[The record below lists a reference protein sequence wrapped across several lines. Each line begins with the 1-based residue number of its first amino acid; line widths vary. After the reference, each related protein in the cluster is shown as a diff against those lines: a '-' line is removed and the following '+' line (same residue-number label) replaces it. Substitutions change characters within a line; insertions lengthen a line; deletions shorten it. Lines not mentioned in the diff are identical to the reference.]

1 MMKEEFQPS
10 VDPWELM
17 IEHNQR
23 IQRIEKHIQDLQSA
37 IQNHRGKIEQL
48 IQAVN
53 TNSELQ
59 RLNQDTMNRLLEN
72 HTALSG
78 LVADMA
84 VKSSAS
90 GMGQH

>member
-1 MMKEEFQPS
+1 MKHEFEPN

-23 IQRIEKHIQDLQSA
+23 IQRIEKQVQDLQIS
-37 IQNHRGKIEQL
+37 IQNHKGKIEQL

-59 RLNQDTMNRLLEN
+59 RLNQDTMNRLLDN

-78 LVADMA
+78 LVADIA
-84 VKSSAS
+84 TKSSAS

>member
-1 MMKEEFQPS
+1 MKHEFEPN
-10 VDPWELM
+10 VDPWDLM
-17 IEHNQR
+17 VEHNQR
-23 IQRIEKHIQDLQSA
+23 IQRIEKQVQDLQIS
-37 IQNHRGKIEQL
+37 IQNHKGKIEQL

-59 RLNQDTMNRLLEN
+59 RLNQDTMTKLLDN
-72 HTALSG
+72 HTALSS

-84 VKSSAS
+84 VKSAAS

>member
-1 MMKEEFQPS
+1 MKEQFEPS

-23 IQRIEKHIQDLQSA
+23 IQRLEKQIQEVQNA
-37 IQNHRGKIEQL
+37 IQNHKGKIEQL

-59 RLNQDTMNRLLEN
+59 RLNQDTMNKLLDN

-84 VKSSAS
+84 IKSSAS

>member
-1 MMKEEFQPS
+1 MKHEFEPS
-10 VDPWELM
+10 VDPWDLM
-17 IEHNQR
+17 VEHNQR
-23 IQRIEKHIQDLQSA
+23 IQRLEKQIQEIQTA
-37 IQNHRGKIEQL
+37 IQNHKGKIEQL

-84 VKSSAS
+84 VKSASS

>member
-1 MMKEEFQPS
+1 MKEQFEPS

-23 IQRIEKHIQDLQSA
+23 IQRLEKQIQEVQSA

-59 RLNQDTMNRLLEN
+59 RLNQDTMTKLLDN

-84 VKSSAS
+84 VKSAAS

>member
-1 MMKEEFQPS
+1 MKEQFEPS

-23 IQRIEKHIQDLQSA
+23 IQRIEKQVQDLQIS
-37 IQNHRGKIEQL
+37 IQNHKGKIEQL

-59 RLNQDTMNRLLEN
+59 RLNQDTMTKLLDN

-84 VKSSAS
+84 VKSAAS

>member
-1 MMKEEFQPS
+1 MKEQFEPS

-23 IQRIEKHIQDLQSA
+23 IQRIERQIQELQST

-59 RLNQDTMNRLLEN
+59 RLNQDTMTKLLDN

-84 VKSSAS
+84 VKSAAS

>member
-1 MMKEEFQPS
+1 MNIQPD
-10 VDPWELM
+10 VDPWDLM

-23 IQRIEKHIQDLQSA
+23 IQRLEKQIHELQLNV
-37 IQNHRGKIEQL
+37 INHRDKIEQL
-48 IQAVN
+48 ISAVN
-53 TNSELQ
+53 TNTQLQ
-59 RLNQDTMNRLLEN
+59 QINQDTLTKVLDN

-84 VKSSAS
+84 VKSTSS

>member
-1 MMKEEFQPS
+1 MKHEFEPS

-23 IQRIEKHIQDLQSA
+23 IQRIEKQVQELQSA
-37 IQNHRGKIEQL
+37 LLNHRTKIDDL

-53 TNSELQ
+53 TNTKLQ
-59 RLNQDTMNRLLEN
+59 AVNQDTMNRLLDN

>member
-1 MMKEEFQPS
+1 MKEQFEPS

-23 IQRIEKHIQDLQSA
+23 IQRLEKQIQEVQSV

-59 RLNQDTMNRLLEN
+59 RLNQDTMTKLLDN
-72 HTALSG
+72 HTALSS

-84 VKSSAS
+84 VKTAAS

>member
-1 MMKEEFQPS
+1 MKHEFEPS

-23 IQRIEKHIQDLQSA
+23 IQRIEKQVQDLQIS
-37 IQNHRGKIEQL
+37 IQNHKGKIEQL

-59 RLNQDTMNRLLEN
+59 RLNQDTMNRLLDN

-78 LVADMA
+78 LVADIA
-84 VKSSAS
+84 TKSSAS